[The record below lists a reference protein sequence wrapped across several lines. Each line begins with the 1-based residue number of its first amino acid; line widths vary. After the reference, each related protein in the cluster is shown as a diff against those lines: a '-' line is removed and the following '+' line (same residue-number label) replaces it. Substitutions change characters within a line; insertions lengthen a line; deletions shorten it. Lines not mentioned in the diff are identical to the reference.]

1 MLKPEKDVKGCYTTD
16 LWAFSKTN
24 VLFPLSPPPPF
35 LKSVQVLSGL
45 KVKLCE
51 NKPYIF
57 IYRLNFT
64 ARILLY
70 ETQHFHKIISLIKW
84 FLFPA
89 NLTNSYAALLRS
101 PHTWSLM
108 RINLHLTN
116 GITIEKIS
124 FHLLSV
130 TERNGAR
137 AYHETAFYLLCDLTS
152 SPKIKGHE
160 VRSAWLAGKH
170 TPTSVRRRS
179 FWVDFRLRN
188 PSSLDVVFVMKALF
202 SILDPQ
208 NRVETN
214 TCFVFAHDFVLAL
227 RYLHIFPLL
236 TYITDSKKF
245 LQCLLFT
252 DGRLQVTTYIY
263 NYNIVTPPRNLSKG
277 GC

>member
-24 VLFPLSPPPPF
+24 VLFPLSPPLF

-64 ARILLY
+64 ARVLLY

-137 AYHETAFYLLCDLTS
+137 AYHETAFYSLCDLTS
-152 SPKIKGHE
+152 APKIKGHE
-160 VRSAWLAGKH
+160 VRSAWLG
-170 TPTSVRRRS
+170 
-179 FWVDFRLRN
+179 
-188 PSSLDVVFVMKALF
+188 
-202 SILDPQ
+202 
-208 NRVETN
+208 NRKSTR
-214 TCFVFAHDFVLAL
+214 DDL
-227 RYLHIFPLL
+227 LL
-236 TYITDSKKF
+236 TDVGVCFPSLPLKRDSSRKAHSDIRQKEVISGRFPITKSELARCCHRDE
-245 LQCLLFT
+245 
-252 DGRLQVTTYIY
+252 DPI
-263 NYNIVTPPRNLSKG
+263 
-277 GC
+277 